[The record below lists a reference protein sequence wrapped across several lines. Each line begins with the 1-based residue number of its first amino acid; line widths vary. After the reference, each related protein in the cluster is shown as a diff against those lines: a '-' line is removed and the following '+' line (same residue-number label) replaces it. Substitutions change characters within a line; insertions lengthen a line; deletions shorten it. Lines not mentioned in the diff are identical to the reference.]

1 MLVEHFYFS
10 EDSFLNIQYQF
21 FTVLS
26 LGKNYMKKT
35 AEEELKEGLQV
46 WVRSSISKTFS
57 NLRRFKRVLFSTL

>member
-10 EDSFLNIQYQF
+10 EDSFLNIQYSF

-26 LGKNYMKKT
+26 LGKNHMKKT

-57 NLRRFKRVLFSTL
+57 NLCRFKRVLFSTL